1 MSSMSTNL
9 NEQTT
14 LDIISFQLDAQTF
27 CIETTSVREIRGW
40 GASTPLPHTSPEV
53 LGVINLRGTVIPTI
67 DLARKLGMRP
77 CETTESSAIVVVEV
91 HGRPSAASPVTGRR
105 RFFLATTNNHEQS
118 MEDTATG
125 NQPTYS
131 TWLDFRS
138 ATGGTTNNGCN

>member
-40 GASTPLPHTSPEV
+40 GALPHTSPEV

-105 RFFLATTNNHEQS
+105 RFFLATTNNQGTIYGRHS
-118 MEDTATG
+118 NG
-125 NQPTYS
+125 QPADLFDVARLS
-131 TWLDFRS
+131 VRNRRDDE
-138 ATGGTTNNGCN
+138 